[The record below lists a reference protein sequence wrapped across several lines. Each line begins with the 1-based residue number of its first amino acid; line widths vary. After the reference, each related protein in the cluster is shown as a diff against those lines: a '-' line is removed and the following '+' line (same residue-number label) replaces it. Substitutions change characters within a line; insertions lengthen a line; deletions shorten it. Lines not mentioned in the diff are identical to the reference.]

1 MKSAMTFVDI
11 GKCIK
16 GFCHSK
22 NQDKTITK
30 DDVIDSNEF
39 RLGFWCSHQL
49 VTYAIA
55 SIYCVLVPYVTFF
68 ALPFFFMKYA
78 IDKYNLVFRYRPSFE
93 GSGLIRH
100 RIKPV
105 TVMIIIMSQLLNIA
119 IMSSLIEMRSEFEAS

>member
-1 MKSAMTFVDI
+1 MKSAMTFIDLA
-11 GKCIK
+11 KCIK
-16 GFCHSK
+16 GVCHSK
-22 NQDKTITK
+22 NKHKTITK
-30 DDVIDSNEF
+30 EDVIDTYEF

-55 SIYCVLVPYVTFF
+55 SIYCVLVPYVVFF

-100 RIKPV
+100 SIKPV
-105 TVMIIIMSQLLNIA
+105 TVLIIIMAQLFNCA
-119 IMSSLIEMRSEFEAS
+119 VMSSLIDTSYYA

>member
-1 MKSAMTFVDI
+1 
-11 GKCIK
+11 
-16 GFCHSK
+16 
-22 NQDKTITK
+22 
-30 DDVIDSNEF
+30 
-39 RLGFWCSHQL
+39 

-55 SIYCVLVPYVTFF
+55 SMYCVFVPYVVFF

-105 TVMIIIMSQLLNIA
+105 TVTIIIMCQFLNIA
-119 IMSSLIEMRSEFEAS
+119 ILSSLIEGRTKYEAIISE